1 VSEAS
6 AGPTGQDK
14 APYEVVETVE
24 HFRGPVFTVITDT
37 VAMPDGHTAARDYI
51 RHVGSVAAV
60 AVDDQDR
67 VVLIRQYR
75 HPLRQVLW
83 ELPAGLRD
91 VDGEDPALT
100 AARELAEEAGLVA
113 ARWELLLTMHSSPG
127 YSNEQIS
134 IYLCRELDRVD
145 DGFEFERVFE
155 ESTMTTH
162 LVPLDEAIAMVDR
175 GEITNA
181 TTVAGLL
188 AAWRRLRAAS
198 DAPRG

>member
-1 VSEAS
+1 MSTAS
-6 AGPTGQDK
+6 AGSPGQDA
-14 APYEVVETVE
+14 APYEVINTVE
-24 HFRGPVFTVITDT
+24 HFRGSVFTVITDT
-37 VAMPDGHTAARDYI
+37 VAMPDGQTAARDYI
-51 RHVGSVAAV
+51 QHVGSVAAV
-60 AVDDQDR
+60 AVDGQER
-67 VVLIRQYR
+67 VVLVRQYR
-75 HPLRQVLW
+75 HPLRRVLW

-91 VDGEDPALT
+91 VDDEDPALT

-113 ARWELLLTMHSSPG
+113 ARWEPLLTLHNSPG
-127 YSNEQIS
+127 YSNEQIH
-134 IYLCRELDRVD
+134 IYLAQELDGVD

-188 AAWRRLRAAS
+188 AAWRRLRTAAPP
-198 DAPRG
+198 A

>member
-1 VSEAS
+1 MSEAS
-6 AGPTGQDK
+6 AGSTGQDA
-14 APYEVVETVE
+14 APYGVIKTVE
-24 HFRGPVFTVITDT
+24 HFRGPVFTVLTDT
-37 VAMPDGHTAARDYI
+37 VAMPDGQTAARDYI

-60 AVDDQDR
+60 AVDEQER
-67 VVLIRQYR
+67 VVLVRQYR
-75 HPLRQVLW
+75 HPLQRVLW

-113 ARWELLLTMHSSPG
+113 ARWELLLTLHNSPG
-127 YSNEQIS
+127 YSNEEIL
-134 IYLCRELDRVD
+134 IYLARELDQVD

-155 ESTMTTH
+155 EATMTTH
-162 LVPLDEAIAMVDR
+162 RVPLDEAIAMVDR

-198 DAPRG
+198 DAPRS

>member
-1 VSEAS
+1 MSTDSTGAS
-6 AGPTGQDK
+6 GRDEM
-14 APYEVVETVE
+14 PYEITNTVE
-24 HFRGPVFTVITDT
+24 HFSGRVFVVITDT
-37 VAMPDGHTAARDYI
+37 VAMPDGQTAARDYI

-60 AVDDQDR
+60 AIDDQER
-67 VVLIRQYR
+67 VVLVRQYR

-113 ARWELLLTMHSSPG
+113 ARWEPLLTLHNSPG
-127 YSNEQIS
+127 YSSEQIL
-134 IYLCRELDRVD
+134 IYLARELDGVD

-162 LVPLDEAIAMVDR
+162 LVPLDEALAMVDR

-188 AAWRRLRAAS
+188 AAERRLRRPAAS
-198 DAPRG
+198 ART

>member
-1 VSEAS
+1 MTAAA
-6 AGPTGQDK
+6 AGPAGRDE
-14 APYEVVETVE
+14 APYEVINTLE
-24 HFRGPVFTVITDT
+24 HFRGSVFTVLTDT
-37 VAMPDGHTAARDYI
+37 VAMPDGQTAARDYI

-60 AVDDQDR
+60 AVDDRER
-67 VVLIRQYR
+67 VVLVRQYR

-91 VDGEDPALT
+91 VHGEDPAVT

-113 ARWELLLTMHSSPG
+113 ARWELLLTLHNSPG
-127 YSNEQIS
+127 YSSEQIL
-134 IYLCRELDRVD
+134 IYLARELSEVD

-155 ESTMTTH
+155 EATMTTH
-162 LVPLDEAIAMVDR
+162 RVPLDEAVAMVDR

-188 AAWRRLRAAS
+188 AAWRRLRPEPSRA
-198 DAPRG
+198 